1 MLLLAYPGNPLIN
14 KVFPKDI
21 ENELLILTETGF
33 SYRVAFERIPKD
45 SGIKPNI
52 TLETSSVQAIK
63 QFTMSGLGIT
73 VLPQVAVKSEVNAKK
88 LIPLNWASSELN
100 IISQIIY
107 HKDKWISPAL
117 REFIALSNK
126 FLKANSR

>member
-33 SYRVAFERIPKD
+33 SYRVAFERILKD

-100 IISQIIY
+100 IISQVIY
-107 HKDKWISPAL
+107 HKDKWISPAI